1 MTLSRKEFFKKAC
14 LTGACMCG
22 FGSLVLSAKNS
33 SGPSALSEDEDKR
46 LTLVQEYLGGLL
58 LNMQENLDEEENRK
72 NIKQLAQ
79 VHYKQLN
86 MDEFLKPYQNNLDGF
101 ISFIEKEWGW
111 KITYNKSTQ
120 MIIADENKSY
130 CVCPM
135 INHKAGIKVAALC
148 YCSEGFAETMFSKVI
163 GHKVNAKVIS
173 SIQRGNDRCK
183 YEISLS

>member
-33 SGPSALSEDEDKR
+33 SETSALTEEEDKR

-58 LNMQENLDEEENRK
+58 LNMQENLGEEENRK

-86 MDEFLKPYQNNLDGF
+86 MDEFLKPYENNLDGF
-101 ISFIEKEWGW
+101 ISFIEKEWSW

-135 INHKAGIKVAALC
+135 INHKAGIKAAALC
-148 YCSEGFAETMFSKVI
+148 YCSEGFAETMFSKVV